1 MSFAVLII
9 SSMCGMMGGVAGSFL
24 WFKMRGSDPKLG
36 PEVDALRDDLDDA
49 RGQLADMQEHT
60 PGRHAGTPRFCRTLA
75 HRWTCI
81 IGPKE
86 QMTA

>member
-24 WFKMRGSDPKLG
+24 WFKMRGSDPKLA

-60 PGRHAGTPRFCRTLA
+60 QAQLADMQERLDLAERLLTAGRASLD
-75 HRWTCI
+75 
-81 IGPKE
+81 PKSK
-86 QMTA
+86 